1 MPIYNLTKKVNIM
14 SITYNTTQEVDV
26 EVEFEPRE
34 LMDMLEGEISDEGIL
49 KYMDIT
55 NTAMLEVM
63 QQRSYSDKSVKD
75 QIIETLTDMM
85 AYDEI
90 AELLATEAM
99 CNVIKKRMDDGKDD
113 LPEVFSML
121 DLRSPPVDVF
131 EGGDDLWNVMTPKQ
145 QANMVMF
152 LINRLTK

>member
-1 MPIYNLTKKVNIM
+1 M

-55 NTAMLEVM
+55 NTAMLEVI
-63 QQRSYSDKSVKD
+63 QQRSYGDKSIKAQVF
-75 QIIETLTDMM
+75 ETLSEI
-85 AYDEI
+85 ASQDEI
-90 AELLATEAM
+90 AAELSSEAL
-99 CNVIKKRMDDGKDD
+99 CNVIKNRMDDGKDD